1 VRSTDSVTVQ
11 LARREV
17 RPEWRRQGRGRWREG
32 CAAVIE
38 PAGDGCAYV
47 VPTEERERG
56 PNREDREAYEFGVWD
71 DDVTESDVDLE
82 RDPRCAASGASQ
94 HEEP

>member
-1 VRSTDSVTVQ
+1 MQ
-11 LARREV
+11 LARREI
-17 RPEWRRQGRGRWREG
+17 RPEWPRQGRGRWREG

-38 PAGDGCAYV
+38 PVGDGCACV
-47 VPTEERERG
+47 GPTEPERG
-56 PNREDREAYEFGVWD
+56 PTREDREAYEFGVRD

-82 RDPRCAASGASQ
+82 RVPRCAARGASQ